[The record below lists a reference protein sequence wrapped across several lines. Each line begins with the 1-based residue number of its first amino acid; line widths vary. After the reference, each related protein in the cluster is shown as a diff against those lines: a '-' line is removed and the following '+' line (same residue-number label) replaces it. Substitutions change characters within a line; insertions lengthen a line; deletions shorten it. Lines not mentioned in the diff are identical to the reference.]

1 MKSPAD
7 WPKAFYLLGAGQTPC
22 VCFMVCIYLL
32 GAECPLC
39 LLAHHLLPSPLLWDD
54 QEPLSKAV
62 SFPVHPL
69 CGYWT
74 LSLGTSIRHKAGT
87 SQGGS
92 SSQDQQHCL
101 NAMPSLCRTAGWNRL
116 QKQALGTAFPS
127 LNRKL
132 PGQQLSRQ
140 RSHPQHTTVQEG
152 GGGSGAAA
160 ELKYSLEI

>member
-62 SFPVHPL
+62 GFPVHPL

-74 LSLGTSIRHKAGT
+74 LGLWAHLLDTKPGLLREGVAPRNAL
-87 SQGGS
+87 Q
-92 SSQDQQHCL
+92 QQHRL
-101 NAMPSLCRTAGWNRL
+101 NAMPSLCRTAGWSRL

-127 LNRKL
+127 LSRKL

-140 RSHPQHTTVQEG
+140 RLHPQHTTVPEG
-152 GGGSGAAA
+152 GGAGAAGQQQN
-160 ELKYSLEI
+160 